1 MGSGVPSIVLVDD
14 AAEVRLLIRTRLR
27 MSGKIAVV
35 GEAADGLEAV
45 ALAAEHRPALML
57 LDVSMPGMDGLTA
70 LARVLD
76 VSPGTRV
83 VLYSG
88 FEEHGLAERATAL
101 GAAAFIEKSTPIDTL
116 IDRLLV
122 VYAEGVADAS
132 AGLVSGADQPGHA
145 AGHSPGRSG
154 DQAVLDEHLE
164 RFREVFDEAAIGM
177 ATMTLAGTVVRANRA
192 LARLTGLPMERLVGS
207 FYGDLT
213 DGRAAEVTAA
223 LDEIGRRPVDV
234 LQLEHGVSA
243 GAEDRLLQATLAPV
257 RDSGGRPLYL
267 FLQVQDV
274 TEARRA
280 VEELRRSEQRFRLL
294 VEAVE
299 DYAIFMLSPEGIIAS
314 WNAGAERSKGY
325 KAAEIIGQ
333 HFRVFYPAEVQA
345 SKHPEHELELALRDG
360 HSEEEGWRVRKD
372 GSTFWA
378 NVLITAVFD
387 DQGEHI
393 GFAKVTR
400 DNTERRRLQQ
410 RLERAA
416 AEQEQ
421 FLAVTAH
428 ELRTPIGVL
437 AGTAQTLAEHW
448 AELTEEEREEMF
460 GAMTSST
467 NRLRRLLAD
476 LLTASRLQSSVL
488 EVERVAVPVDRF
500 VRDAVANARRASPGT
515 EIELDCPEGLAVFGD
530 PDRLA
535 QVMDNLVGNAL
546 RHGAPPVRVLVTADP
561 ELVTIRVRDDGA
573 GVSDEIAPRLFD
585 RFATGLRR
593 GGTGLG
599 LFIVR
604 ELARAQDGDA
614 FYEQATPE
622 APAGSFVLTLPR
634 AP

>member
-1 MGSGVPSIVLVDD
+1 MVSGVPSIVLVDD
-14 AAEVRLLIRTRLR
+14 ASEVRLLVRTRMRL
-27 MSGKIAVV
+27 SGRIAVV
-35 GEAADGLEAV
+35 GEAADGHEAI
-45 ALAAEHRPALML
+45 ALAAEHQPSLML

-70 LARVLD
+70 LPRVLEA
-76 VSPGTRV
+76 SPGTRV

-88 FEEHGLAERATAL
+88 FEEHGLTERGAEL
-101 GAAAFIEKSTPIDTL
+101 GAAAFIEKSTPIDSL
-116 IDRLLV
+116 IERLLAV
-122 VYAEGVADAS
+122 FLEGVADARALPVTAVDQPRHAAAPS
-132 AGLVSGADQPGHA
+132 PTRSADQA
-145 AGHSPGRSG
+145 M
-154 DQAVLDEHLE
+154 LDEHLE

-192 LARLTGLPMERLVGS
+192 LARLTGLSTETLVGS

-213 DGRAAEVTAA
+213 DGKAAEVDAA
-223 LDEIGRRPVDV
+223 LDEVRRHPVDV
-234 LQLEHGVSA
+234 LQLEHGVS
-243 GAEDRLLQATLAPV
+243 GRDDSRLLQATLAPV
-257 RDSGGRPLYL
+257 RDSAGRPLYL

-274 TEARRA
+274 TEERRA

-294 VEAVE
+294 VEVVE

-325 KAAEIIGQ
+325 KAEEIIGQ

-345 SKHPEHELELALRDG
+345 ARHPEHELELALEHG
-360 HSEEEGWRVRKD
+360 HYEEDGWRVRKD

-378 NVLITAVFD
+378 TVVITAIFND
-387 DQGEHI
+387 RGEHV

-400 DNTERRRLQQ
+400 DTTERRRLEQ
-410 RLERAA
+410 RLQRALA
-416 AEQEQ
+416 DQEQ

-437 AGTAQTLAEHW
+437 GGAAQTLAAHW
-448 AELTEEEREEMF
+448 TELGEEDRDELLE
-460 GAMTSST
+460 AMTSST
-467 NRLRRLLAD
+467 SRLRRLLAD
-476 LLTASRLQSSVL
+476 LLTASRLQSSAL
-488 EVERVAVPVDRF
+488 EVERSVVPVLRF
-500 VRDAVANARRASPGT
+500 VGDAVASARRASPGT
-515 EIELDCPEGLAVFGD
+515 EIELDCPEGLSVSGD

-535 QVMDNLVGNAL
+535 QMMDNLIGNAL
-546 RHGAPPVRVLVTADP
+546 RHGVPPVVVVVTADP
-561 ELVTIRVRDDGA
+561 ERVTIRVRDEGA

-585 RFATGLRR
+585 RFATGLPK

-614 FYEQATPE
+614 VYEPGTPE

-634 AP
+634 AH